1 MATQIVIAN
10 EESINMDNGSYVIEW
25 VDKGNAM
32 PSLPSTIH
40 FVIWNNLVGQNEIQN
55 KDANGNMIG
64 NTNLS
69 STGDAVE
76 STTVSALLTW
86 AETRKGQIETAKT
99 RMIILFGTKLGLR
112 TTLIIR
118 KKFLLFVKFFF
129 L

>member
-32 PSLPSTIH
+32 PSLP
-40 FVIWNNLVGQNEIQN
+40 N

-99 RMIILFGTKLGLR
+99 THDSEYETAL
-112 TTLIIR
+112 TTWLEAADENTHDN
-118 KKFLLFVKFFF
+118 FVWNKTWITYDSNYS
-129 L
+129 

>member
-69 STGDAVE
+69 STGDAV
-76 STTVSALLTW
+76 
-86 AETRKGQIETAKT
+86 
-99 RMIILFGTKLGLR
+99 
-112 TTLIIR
+112 
-118 KKFLLFVKFFF
+118 
-129 L
+129 